1 MCPLSADVLSF
12 LSLSFSLSP
21 SASTHWRYVRA
32 AETEPLPG
40 TDTSPTERRLLRHK
54 AGPPPLLYS
63 PPPPL
68 LRGLGPLI
76 YSGKAAQKKRGDG
89 GGEGGSSREQ
99 TLVPSSSAR
108 WKRQRSAACATKE
121 QLTHCVKSIYIN
133 YILHFDM
140 LHIKLLQQCHNLS
153 THGWGKKW

>member
-1 MCPLSADVLSF
+1 MMFSPF
-12 LSLSFSLSP
+12 SLSLSP

-32 AETEPLPG
+32 AETEALQG

-54 AGPPPLLYS
+54 AGPLPLLYS

-76 YSGKAAQKKRGDG
+76 YSGKAAPKKRGDG
-89 GGEGGSSREQ
+89 RGEGGSSREQ
-99 TLVPSSSAR
+99 TLVPSRSAR
-108 WKRQRSAACATKE
+108 WKRQRSAASAPKE

-133 YILHFDM
+133 YILISCQQDRIIPQS
-140 LHIKLLQQCHNLS
+140 LYTLLE
-153 THGWGKKW
+153 KKNGNFGTS